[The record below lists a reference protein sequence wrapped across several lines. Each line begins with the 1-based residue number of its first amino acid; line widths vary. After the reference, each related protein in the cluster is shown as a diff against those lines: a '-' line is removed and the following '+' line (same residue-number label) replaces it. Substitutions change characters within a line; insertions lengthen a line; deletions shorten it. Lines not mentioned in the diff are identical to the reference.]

1 MIKSTAKLHTDPKAV
16 GKLRLWALAALLL
29 VVFVASFFLGRYGVS
44 LTLGQFLGLM
54 AEGLQRVLTSII
66 NGVGKLFGFSI
77 DRLFTVPVTWPAVM
91 ETIVFNIRM
100 PRIIMACLVGCCLAS
115 AGACYQGVFQ
125 NPMAAPDLLGASTG
139 ACFGAALAILH
150 GRSSAMITLYAFS
163 FSLLTVLLVFV
174 IGQRAPGQKTVNL
187 ILAGMMISS
196 LFSAGTSYIK
206 LVADPGS
213 KLPEITYWLMGS
225 LSGTRGV
232 DIRFAIFP
240 MALGLIPLLLIRWRL
255 NLLTLGEE
263 EARAL
268 GINTALLRLIVV
280 VCATLVTAASVSV
293 SGLIGW
299 VGLVIP
305 HLCRRYIGNDYRKL
319 LPASMLFGATFL
331 LLVDNISRNLLAVEI
346 PIGIL
351 TAFIG
356 APFFIYLMHQKGGHV

>member
-1 MIKSTAKLHTDPKAV
+1 MTTPAKQLKKDRSTGGAA
-16 GKLRLWALAALLL
+16 RLWALAALLL
-29 VVFVASFFLGRYGVS
+29 AVFLGSFFLGRYGVS

-54 AEGLQRVLTSII
+54 AEGLQRVLTALV
-66 NGVGKLFGFSI
+66 NWAGKPFGFATE
-77 DRLFTVPVTWPAVM
+77 RLFAVPVTWSSVM
-91 ETIVFNIRM
+91 ETIVLNIRM

-150 GRSSAMITLYAFS
+150 GRSSAMITLYAFF
-163 FSLLTVLLVFV
+163 FSLLTVLLVFA

-187 ILAGMMISS
+187 ILAGIMVSS

-232 DIRFAIFP
+232 DIRFAILP

-280 VCATLVTAASVSV
+280 VCATLVTASVSV

-356 APFFIYLMHQKGGHV
+356 APFFIYLMRQKGGGV